1 MHTAAPLALPVRRGI
16 TLLEVLISM
25 FVLAV
30 GILSIFAL
38 FTAGRELESRATIKA
53 EAMAFAS
60 AQKQTIGIQWL
71 DWQQWLRVAVPNSP
85 HTFEWAM
92 PVPTPS
98 GNPRIVLPVIVD
110 PWGLCSDGDVREQ
123 RDPND
128 SPEGPWESA
137 PDPAL
142 YWDWSRFV
150 PLSSAEAGG
159 AASEEPFQR
168 VTLSGTTRP
177 GPYVHGPG
185 DPVIPPFTRETALAT
200 FSDEDS
206 IEYRLSPNANESPL
220 NAFEGGRRKRGTDL
234 VPALFIAADNPATR
248 TISLGTQV
256 RRSLLVFHKPVPDF
270 ESQNPKQENPSWP
283 SGVVELRVTQHEPGL
298 IIATLTKKPADET
311 AVRRSL
317 KPGKWVLF
325 TDRRRRDAVI
335 PPGPAGPN
343 FLAGPYFYETAWRE
357 LTSVTQDDDGSWL
370 IVPKSDLP
378 AGGRWPWPQTPEMS
392 LNFPAGAPVPE
403 WTTAYPAAGVQ
414 EASPIYCYGFERLVH
429 VEELDPANP
438 YNLP

>member
-1 MHTAAPLALPVRRGI
+1 MHTAAPLASPDRRGI

-60 AQKQTIGIQWL
+60 AQKDTIGRQWL
-71 DWQQWLRVAVPNSP
+71 DWRQWLRVAAP
-85 HTFEWAM
+85 TFPPTFAWAK
-92 PVPTPS
+92 PDLPPDS
-98 GNPRIVLPVIVD
+98 GTLPIVLPVIVD
-110 PWGLCSDGDVREQ
+110 PWGLCSDGEVR
-123 RDPND
+123 
-128 SPEGPWESA
+128 GPGGAWESA

-142 YWDWSRFV
+142 NWDWSRFV
-150 PLSSAEAGG
+150 PLSSAQDG
-159 AASEEPFQR
+159 AAPLEEPFQR
-168 VTLSGTTRP
+168 VTLSGTKRP

-234 VPALFIAADNPATR
+234 VPALFIAAADDPAAR

-270 ESQNPKQENPSWP
+270 ESQDPKQDLKNENSSWP
-283 SGVVELRVTQHEPGL
+283 SGVVELRVAEHEEGL
-298 IIATLTKKPADET
+298 IVARLTKTPVDQT

-325 TDRRRRDAVI
+325 TSRRPR
-335 PPGPAGPN
+335 PPG
-343 FLAGPYFYETAWRE
+343 LAGPYFYDTAWRE
-357 LTSVTQDDDGSWL
+357 LMSVTQDDDGSWL
-370 IVPKSDLP
+370 IVPKTDLP
-378 AGGRWPWPQTPEMS
+378 KDGRWPKTPEPS
-392 LNFPAGAPVPE
+392 LTVSLDPVAK
-403 WTTAYPAAGVQ
+403 WDNAYPAAGVQ